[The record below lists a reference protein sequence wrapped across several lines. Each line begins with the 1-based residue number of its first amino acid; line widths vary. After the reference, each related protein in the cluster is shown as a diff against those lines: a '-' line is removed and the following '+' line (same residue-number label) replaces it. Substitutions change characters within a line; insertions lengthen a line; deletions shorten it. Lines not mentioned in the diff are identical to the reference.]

1 MILEKFVAFL
11 YPDHLTCIVCQSEL
25 GKGEATGCCETCLST
40 IQSIDYKT
48 LTCKQCGKPVMASV
62 EALKPYF
69 YKCKPCQEQFSF
81 LKAHR
86 SYALY
91 EGAIK
96 KMLMDIKYHD
106 KTQALKFLAQSLKGV
121 YDGELKDAQIDYVV
135 CVPIHFTRRLKRQ
148 YNQAE
153 LLAKAFSPLVGLGYI
168 PALKRIKRTKRL
180 KLLSRDERKV
190 SLHRAISIK
199 SEYKNKIMGKN
210 ILIIDDIYTTGATLN
225 TCASVLYECGA
236 ANLYALTVATGQ

>member
-1 MILEKFVAFL
+1 MMLKKLMSIL
-11 YPDHLTCIVCQSEL
+11 YPENLTCVVCQCEL
-25 GKGEATGCCETCLST
+25 AKSVSTGCCERCFGT
-40 IQSIDYKT
+40 IEKIDYLG
-48 LTCKQCGKPVMASV
+48 LTCKQCGKPVVASE
-62 EALKPYF
+62 EALEPYF

-81 LKAHR
+81 LTAHR

-106 KTQALKFLAQSLKGV
+106 KTHALNFLGQCLKVVFDTTFEGV
-121 YDGELKDAQIDYVV
+121 EIDYVV
-135 CVPIHFTRRLKRQ
+135 WVPIHFTRRMKRQ

-153 LLAKAFSPLVGLGYI
+153 LLAKSFSKLEGLTCL
-168 PALKRIKRTKRL
+168 PALKRVKRTKRL
-180 KLLSRDERKV
+180 KLLSREERKV

-199 SEYKNKIMGKN
+199 PEYKKQILGKN
-210 ILIIDDIYTTGATLN
+210 ILIIDDIYTTGVTLN

-236 ANLYALTVATGQ
+236 EKLYALTVATGQ